1 MGSLIKR
8 RKSVNKIRNK
18 HKTMHFNF
26 LIKEEQE
33 VLVHLSSYKS
43 RML

>member
-18 HKTMHFNF
+18 HKTMHFSF
-26 LIKEEQE
+26 LIKEEQG
-33 VLVHLSSYKS
+33 VLVLQSSYKYK
-43 RML
+43 ML